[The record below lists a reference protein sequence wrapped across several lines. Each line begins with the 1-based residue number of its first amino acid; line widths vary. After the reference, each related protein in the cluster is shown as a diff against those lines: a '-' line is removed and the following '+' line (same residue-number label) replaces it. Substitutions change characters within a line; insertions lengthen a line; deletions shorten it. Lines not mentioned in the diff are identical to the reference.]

1 MLTPIYCPPM
11 INSLAN
17 KLTLSRIIAIPVILL
32 LLMIDHAVAAWLALI
47 LFVAAGITD
56 LLDGYMARRDN
67 QVSAIGKFL
76 DPIADKL
83 LVASTILFL
92 VANHQIEGLAIWPA
106 VIILLRE
113 VAVSGLREFLAGVQV
128 SVPVSQ
134 LAKWKTFLQ
143 IVALSFL
150 IVGRYAP
157 DSIPATAIG
166 DLGLWVAGVLT
177 VFTAWDYWRASEKH
191 FRD

>member
-1 MLTPIYCPPM
+1 M

-17 KLTLSRIIAIPVILL
+17 KLTVSRIVAIPVILI
-32 LLMIDHAVAAWLALI
+32 LLMIPHTWAAWLALV

-56 LLDGYMARRDN
+56 LLDGYLARRDN
-67 QVSAIGKFL
+67 QVSAVGQFL

-83 LVASTILFL
+83 LVAAVILFL
-92 VANHQIEGLAIWPA
+92 VGNGQIRGMTIWPA

-113 VAVSGLREFLAGVQV
+113 VAVSGLREFLAEARV

-157 DSIPATAIG
+157 DWLLATAIG
-166 DLGLWVAGVLT
+166 DWGLWIAGTIT

>member
-1 MLTPIYCPPM
+1 ML
-11 INSLAN
+11 NSLPN
-17 KLTLSRIIAIPVILL
+17 KLTVSRIAAIPVILV
-32 LLMIDHAVAAWLALI
+32 LLMIRHPWAAWLALV
-47 LFVAAGITD
+47 LFVAAGVTD

-67 QVSAIGKFL
+67 QVSMIGQFL

-83 LVASTILFL
+83 LIAAVILFL
-92 VANHQIEGLAIWPA
+92 VANHQISGLSIWPA
-106 VIILLRE
+106 VIILMRE

-128 SVPVSQ
+128 SVPVSN

-157 DSIPATAIG
+157 DSIPATTIG
-166 DLGLWVAGVLT
+166 DACLWVAGVLT

-191 FRD
+191 FKD